1 MITVDGI
8 TWPYPC
14 DIERVAEMTPSEISG
29 MLLDNTYFNDVLGM
43 FMRYTVKLA
52 VPLNAMDAY
61 FQIYEALTSPVDG
74 HAFVL
79 PYNGSTISITGRVG
93 NVSDVYVRMANGGI
107 YWKGIQFEVTSN
119 APSKQMSLGEV
130 IRRGLTPLPDIASV
144 EIGDTY
150 TYTASGWVK
159 VTDADDTGY

>member
-1 MITVDGI
+1 MFTVDGI

-29 MLLDNTYFNDVLGM
+29 MLLDNTYFNDVLGT
-43 FMRYTVKLA
+43 FMRYTVKIA
-52 VPLNAMDAY
+52 VPINAMGAY
-61 FQIYEALTSPVDG
+61 SQIYEALTEPVDG

-79 PYNGSTISITGRVG
+79 PYNSSTISITGRVG

-119 APSKQMSLGEV
+119 APSKELSLSEV
-130 IRRGLTPLPDIASV
+130 ITRGRAPLPYVSGV
-144 EIGDTY
+144 QVGDTY

-159 VTDADDTGY
+159 VLDADDTGY